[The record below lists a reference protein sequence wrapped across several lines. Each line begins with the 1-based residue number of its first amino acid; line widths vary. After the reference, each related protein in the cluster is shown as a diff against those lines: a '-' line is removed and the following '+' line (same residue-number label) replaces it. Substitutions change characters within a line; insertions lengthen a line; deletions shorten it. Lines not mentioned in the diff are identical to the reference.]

1 MSFIVNP
8 QIYNYSINQTGLV
21 MNLDAANIKSYLPF
35 VPTWTDLTGN
45 GNNGGFGGS
54 GGAPT
59 YYRGGIDFRPAFA
72 NRILLTNNA
81 STRVTEGT
89 LGTWVKVTGSTSGY
103 SGIVVKRD
111 AWGLFLVDNFLGFF
125 SWGAPAGF
133 RTTEINAFDSQWRYV
148 TLTFSQ
154 TTGTPSNNTILYVNG
169 NSTIT
174 GTTKN
179 VNVNAYVISVGWGN
193 YASQY
198 LNGTIGEVH
207 LYNRVLTPSEVLY
220 NFNTTRWRYGV

>member
-1 MSFIVNP
+1 
-8 QIYNYSINQTGLV
+8 

-72 NRILLTNNA
+72 NRILVTHNA

-103 SGIVVKRD
+103 AGIVVKRD
-111 AWGLFLVDNFLGFF
+111 AWSLFTNNNVLGFF
-125 SWGAPAGF
+125 SWGSPATF
-133 RTTEINAFDSQWRYV
+133 VSTSLNIFDSQWRYV

-154 TTGTPSNNTILYVNG
+154 TTGTPLNNAIIYVNG
-169 NSTIT
+169 APTVT
-174 GTTKN
+174 GTLKN
-179 VNVNAYVISVGWGN
+179 VNINAYQISIGWGN
-193 YASQY
+193 FSSQY
-198 LNGTIGEVH
+198 LNGTIGETH
-207 LYNRVLTPSEVLY
+207 LYNRVLTPTEVLS
-220 NFNTTRWRYGV
+220 NFNVTRWRYGV